1 MLESKDKIFTNLYGD
16 DGSQLDQ
23 AKKRGDWDDTNS
35 LIQKGRD
42 WIVSEIKGSELRGRG
57 GAGFSTGV
65 KWSFMPS
72 EIGDRPHY
80 LVINAD
86 EGEPGTCKDRDII
99 RHEPHK
105 IIEGTLLSGFA
116 VGAQTAY
123 IYIRGEFHQIGR
135 ASCRERV

>member
-86 EGEPGTCKDRDII
+86 EGEPGTC
-99 RHEPHK
+99 
-105 IIEGTLLSGFA
+105 
-116 VGAQTAY
+116 
-123 IYIRGEFHQIGR
+123 
-135 ASCRERV
+135 